1 MIDDLRAFARTPGLS
16 LSDAA
21 AALEALR
28 QVKPVPRRSWWQR
41 VKAWIFGKASEK
53 EEG

>member
-28 QVKPVPRRSWWQR
+28 QVKPATRRSWWQWAKEW
-41 VKAWIFGKASEK
+41 VFGKVSEK
-53 EEG
+53 GEA